1 MFVPILDDAPV
12 RRIGRP
18 WVTYAFIAAC
28 TTIYVVFQSG
38 WFIPARDGAVV
49 SFGLIPSVL
58 FEDAALP
65 EGYQVVPAW
74 ATLIT
79 SLFLHGGFLHLAGN
93 MLFLWVFGDN
103 VEDDLGRFRYLLFLL
118 LCGAGSGL
126 AHAAIVA
133 TQAADVA
140 STPAAADISRLLDAP
155 LVGASGVVAGVVAAY
170 VMLHPQVKV
179 WVLLFYRLPL
189 RLRAF
194 WIIGAWCVFQAGN
207 ALLTSGAHVAWW
219 AHVGGFVTGAVL
231 VVALKR
237 PDVRLFDRDL
247 RARIQ
252 RRGERP
258 AEGSA

>member
-18 WVTYAFIAAC
+18 WATYGFIAIC
-28 TTIYVVFQSG
+28 TAVYVVFQSG
-38 WFIPARDGAVV
+38 WIAAERPGAVV
-49 SFGLIPSVL
+49 SLGLIPSVL
-58 FEDAALP
+58 FGDAVLP
-65 EGYQVVPAW
+65 EGYATVPSW
-74 ATLIT
+74 ATLFT

-103 VEDDLGRFRYLLFLL
+103 VEDDLGHLRYVVFLL
-118 LCGAGSGL
+118 LCGVGAGLS
-126 AHAAIVA
+126 HAA
-133 TQAADVA
+133 
-140 STPAAADISRLLDAP
+140 AAANTDAP

-194 WIIGAWCVFQAGN
+194 WIIGAWVVFQAGN
-207 ALLTSGAHVAWW
+207 ALLAGESQVAWW
-219 AHVGGFVTGAVL
+219 AHVGGFLTGAVL

-258 AEGSA
+258 VEGPA

>member
-12 RRIGRP
+12 RRIKKP
-18 WVTYAFIAAC
+18 WVTYGFLAAC
-28 TTIYVVFQSG
+28 TLIYVVFQSG
-38 WFIPARDGAVV
+38 WFVPAKEGVAV

-58 FEDAALP
+58 FEEAALP
-65 EGYQVVPAW
+65 EGYKIVPAW
-74 ATLIT
+74 ATLVT

-103 VEDDLGRFRYLLFLL
+103 VEDDLGPFRYLIFLL
-118 LCGAGSGL
+118 LCGAGAGV
-126 AHAAIVA
+126 AHAAMVA
-133 TQAADVA
+133 MQAADA
-140 STPAAADISRLLDAP
+140 GSTPAAAELVRLLDAP
-155 LVGASGVVAGVVAAY
+155 LLGASGVVAGVVAAY

-179 WVLLFYRLPL
+179 WVLLFYRVPL

-231 VVALKR
+231 VAALKR

-252 RRGERP
+252 RRSERA
-258 AEGSA
+258 AEGQA

>member
-18 WVTYAFIAAC
+18 WVTYGFIALC
-28 TTIYVVFQSG
+28 TLIYVVFQSG
-38 WFIPARDGAVV
+38 WLAPERPGAIV
-49 SFGLIPSVL
+49 SLGLIPSVL
-58 FEDAALP
+58 FGEAVLP
-65 EGYQVVPAW
+65 DGYAVAPAW
-74 ATLIT
+74 TTLVT

-103 VEDDLGRFRYLLFLL
+103 VEDDLGHLRYVAFLL
-118 LCGAGSGL
+118 LCGVGAGL
-126 AHAAIVA
+126 AHAA
-133 TQAADVA
+133 
-140 STPAAADISRLLDAP
+140 AAANVDAP

-194 WIIGAWCVFQAGN
+194 WIIGAWVVFQGGN
-207 ALLTSGAHVAWW
+207 ALLAGDNHVAWW
-219 AHVGGFVTGAVL
+219 AHVGGFLTGAVL
-231 VVALKR
+231 VIALKR

-258 AEGSA
+258 AEGSV

>member
-12 RRIGRP
+12 RRIRRP
-18 WVTYAFIAAC
+18 WVTYGFLAAC
-28 TTIYVVFQSG
+28 TLIYVVFQSG
-38 WFIPARDGAVV
+38 WIFPERAGAVV
-49 SFGLIPSVL
+49 SLGLIPSVL
-58 FEDAALP
+58 FGDAVLP
-65 EGYQVVPAW
+65 AGYEAVPPFV
-74 ATLIT
+74 TLVT

-103 VEDDLGRFRYLLFLL
+103 VEDDLGHLRYAAFLL
-118 LCGAGSGL
+118 LCGIGAGI
-126 AHAAIVA
+126 AHAVG
-133 TQAADVA
+133 ADN
-140 STPAAADISRLLDAP
+140 PDAP
-155 LVGASGVVAGVVAAY
+155 LVGASGVVAGVVAGY

-194 WIIGAWCVFQAGN
+194 WIIGAWVVFQAGN
-207 ALLTSGAHVAWW
+207 ALIAGESQVAWW

-237 PDVRLFDRDL
+237 PDVRLFDHDL

-252 RRGERP
+252 RRGERTGQEP
-258 AEGSA
+258 A

>member
-12 RRIGRP
+12 RRIRRP
-18 WVTYAFIAAC
+18 WVTYAFLAAC
-28 TTIYVVFQSG
+28 TIIYVVLQAG
-38 WFIPARDGAVV
+38 WIGPERPGLVV

-58 FEDAALP
+58 FGEAVLP
-65 EGYQVVPAW
+65 PGYEMVPAW
-74 ATLIT
+74 MTPVT

-103 VEDDLGRFRYLLFLL
+103 VEDDLGHLRYIVFLL
-118 LCGAGSGL
+118 LCGVGAGL
-126 AHAAIVA
+126 AHAAG
-133 TQAADVA
+133 AANV
-140 STPAAADISRLLDAP
+140 DAP
-155 LVGASGVVAGVVAAY
+155 LVGASGVVAGIVAGY

-194 WIIGAWCVFQAGN
+194 WIIGAWVVFQLGN
-207 ALLTSGAHVAWW
+207 ALLSGGAAQVAWW
-219 AHVGGFVTGAVL
+219 AHVGGFITGAVL
-231 VVALKR
+231 VAALKR

-247 RARIQ
+247 TARIQ

-258 AEGSA
+258 VEGQA

>member
-12 RRIGRP
+12 RRIRRP

-28 TTIYVVFQSG
+28 ALIYVVFQSG
-38 WFIPARDGAVV
+38 WFWPARSGAVV
-49 SFGLIPSVL
+49 SLGLIPSVL
-58 FEDAALP
+58 FGEAVLP
-65 EGYQVVPAW
+65 AGYEAVPPV
-74 ATLIT
+74 ATLVT
-79 SLFLHGGFLHLAGN
+79 SLFLHGGVLHLAGN
-93 MLFLWVFGDN
+93 LLFLWVFGDN
-103 VEDDLGRFRYLLFLL
+103 VEDDLGHLRYAAFLL
-118 LCGAGSGL
+118 LCGVGSGI
-126 AHAAIVA
+126 AHAVGA
-133 TQAADVA
+133 
-140 STPAAADISRLLDAP
+140 PNPDAP

-179 WVLLFYRLPL
+179 WVLLFYRVPL

-194 WIIGAWCVFQAGN
+194 WIIGAWVVFQAGN
-207 ALLTSGAHVAWW
+207 ALIAGESQVAWW

-237 PDVRLFDRDL
+237 PDVKLFDHDL

-258 AEGSA
+258 EQEPA

>member
-12 RRIGRP
+12 RRIKRP
-18 WVTYAFIAAC
+18 WVTYGFIAAC
-28 TTIYVVFQSG
+28 TLIYVLFQSG
-38 WFIPARDGAVV
+38 WVAPERGWAVV

-58 FEDAALP
+58 FGDAVLP
-65 EGYQVVPAW
+65 AGYAFVPAW
-74 ATLIT
+74 TTLGT
-79 SLFLHGGFLHLAGN
+79 SLFLHGGFVHLAGN

-103 VEDDLGRFRYLLFLL
+103 VEDDLGHLRYVIFLL
-118 LCGAGSGL
+118 LCGVGAGL
-126 AHAAIVA
+126 AHAAS
-133 TQAADVA
+133 AANV
-140 STPAAADISRLLDAP
+140 DAP
-155 LVGASGVVAGVVAAY
+155 LVGASGVVSGVVAAY

-179 WVLLFYRLPL
+179 WVLLFYRVPL

-194 WIIGAWCVFQAGN
+194 WIIGAWGVFQAGN
-207 ALLTSGAHVAWW
+207 ALLSGATDIAWW

-231 VVALKR
+231 VIALKR

-258 AEGSA
+258 AQGPA

>member
-1 MFVPILDDAPV
+1 MFVPIMDDAPV
-12 RRIGRP
+12 RRIRRP
-18 WVTYAFIAAC
+18 WVTYGFIAAC
-28 TTIYVVFQSG
+28 TLIYVVLQSG
-38 WFIPARDGAVV
+38 WVVVGHDWLVV

-58 FEDAALP
+58 FGDAVLP
-65 EGYQVVPAW
+65 DGYGLVPAW
-74 ATLIT
+74 TTLIT
-79 SLFLHGGFLHLAGN
+79 SLFLHGGFVHLAGN

-103 VEDDLGRFRYLLFLL
+103 VEDDLGHLRYLVFLL
-118 LCGAGSGL
+118 LCGVGAGL
-126 AHAAIVA
+126 AHAAS
-133 TQAADVA
+133 ADNV
-140 STPAAADISRLLDAP
+140 DAP
-155 LVGASGVVAGVVAAY
+155 LVGASGVVSGVVAAY

-194 WIIGAWCVFQAGN
+194 WIIGAWGVFQAGN
-207 ALLTSGAHVAWW
+207 ALISGATDIAWW

-247 RARIQ
+247 TARIQ

-258 AEGSA
+258 AEGSV